1 MANHTTPIDVI
12 ILASDCCY
20 SLVQH
25 FVSLSLCNTSAFIR
39 VFEMSRVFVFE
50 LGSQVGQ
57 MHRGL
62 LGMIQRGMVKSSPHI
77 WFDRSEVKDRHLV
90 AKR

>member
-12 ILASDCCY
+12 ILASDRCY

-39 VFEMSRVFVFE
+39 VFEMSSIFE